1 MQERVFNLLMD
12 EDEVTWQTIL
22 YNLVKKEGMDPW
34 DVNVSQ
40 LAQKFLKTVKEMQ
53 ETDFRLSGKVVLAA
67 AILLKMKSV
76 RFVEEDLLE
85 LDRIIAST
93 EEMSQD
99 EFYEELEQF
108 GGKAKTPEEMK
119 KLIPRTPQPRKR
131 KVSVYDLVNALEQA
145 LEVKKRRVERSIPAG
160 NFEYTPIRMDVG
172 LMIRT
177 TYNKI
182 LTYFKLGRDKLFY
195 HNLVP
200 EDAAKDDKVGT
211 FIPLLHL
218 TNSRKLD
225 LDQQEHF
232 GDIQIFLKRDKKQ
245 VKKQLGIN
253 ES

>member
-1 MQERVFNLLMD
+1 MD

-119 KLIPRTPQPRKR
+119 K
-131 KVSVYDLVNALEQA
+131 Y
-145 LEVKKRRVERSIPAG
+145 
-160 NFEYTPIRMDVG
+160 
-172 LMIRT
+172 
-177 TYNKI
+177 
-182 LTYFKLGRDKLFY
+182 
-195 HNLVP
+195 
-200 EDAAKDDKVGT
+200 
-211 FIPLLHL
+211 
-218 TNSRKLD
+218 
-225 LDQQEHF
+225 
-232 GDIQIFLKRDKKQ
+232 
-245 VKKQLGIN
+245 
-253 ES
+253 